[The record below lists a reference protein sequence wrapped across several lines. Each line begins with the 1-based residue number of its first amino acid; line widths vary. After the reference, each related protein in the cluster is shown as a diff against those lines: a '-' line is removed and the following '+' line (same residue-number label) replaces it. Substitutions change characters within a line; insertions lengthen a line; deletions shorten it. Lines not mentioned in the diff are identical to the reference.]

1 MTLLDDKPPYMEG
14 EEAIDYDYNCK
25 EDKIADD
32 MLKLFISEIVLRYA
46 YYLYWLIHYYVKSII
61 FNDC

>member
-1 MTLLDDKPPYMEG
+1 MEG

-61 FNDC
+61 FKDC